1 MKTEMFIEGDGATD
15 RYGLRIRRRSLSFVV
30 QDLTRE
36 EMNYCLK
43 DLVDQF
49 LSLTSCFDEMGRTS
63 DETGDKE

>member
-1 MKTEMFIEGDGATD
+1 METKMYIEGDGATD
-15 RYGLRIRRRSLSFVV
+15 RYGLRVRRIGFSFVV

-63 DETGDKE
+63 GKKEVQS

>member
-1 MKTEMFIEGDGATD
+1 MDTKMFIEGDGETD
-15 RYGLRIRRRSLSFVV
+15 TYGLRIRRKGVSFVV

-49 LSLTSCFDEMGRTS
+49 VSLISCFDEMRNSNVT
-63 DETGDKE
+63 EYPK